1 MVTVSDDPRGHA
13 GAPSTGW
20 MTHDARNR
28 VKRWAWLAIPIV
40 GAGLIALFLALP
52 TGALEQSIVYDIAG
66 LTAVGA
72 ALLGIRLHRP
82 DGWQPWLILALG
94 QLSFVLGDILWTWF
108 AAIGEDPFPS
118 AADVAYL
125 LGYPLLAVGLGIA
138 IRRRVR
144 GGDRAGLLD
153 GAILATGAVVVW
165 WMFVLGPLVELSD
178 PDPLSFVIGIAY
190 PIGDLLLLGLAL
202 SLVMTPG
209 AKSASFRLLTA
220 NLVVLLVGDIVY
232 SLQTIDGTYV
242 DGGLLDTVWLI
253 AYGLFAMS
261 AAHPTMAAVFDP
273 RPVAVALLG
282 PVRLALLGMA
292 MLVGPALLAL
302 GHAGGEGI
310 VIVVAVA
317 SAVLSVLVLVRLAG
331 MVGHLSRDIERRT
344 VLEAQLSYQAF
355 HDPLTGLANRRRF
368 IEAVGDAIAAGTGTA
383 VLFVDLDDFK
393 HVNDDMG
400 HDAGDALLSA
410 VGHRLVSAIR
420 PDDLGCRIGGDEFAV
435 LLPATL
441 SVDEA
446 VRIAQRLLESLGSPV
461 AIEGRDLVV
470 PASIG
475 VAAAA
480 PRERLAVDELL
491 RRADVAMYH
500 AKAQGKNRLAT
511 YDPGIDVVPGSTPM
525 ASSLAPRH
533 SRTPRPAGSPRPAPS
548 T

>member
-1 MVTVSDDPRGHA
+1 MNLLGRDNLTR
-13 GAPSTGW
+13 T
-20 MTHDARNR
+20 
-28 VKRWAWLAIPIV
+28 AWLGVPVV
-40 GAGLIALFLALP
+40 GALFIVLFLALP

-66 LTAVGA
+66 LTAIAGA
-72 ALLGIRLHRP
+72 FLGIRLHRP
-82 DGWQPWLILALG
+82 DGWQPWAVMALG
-94 QLSFVLGDILWTWF
+94 QLSFVLGDIIWTYF

-118 AADVAYL
+118 VADAAYL
-125 LGYPLLAVGLGIA
+125 LGYPLLALGLGIA

-153 GAILATGAVVVW
+153 GAILATGSVVVW
-165 WMFVLGPLVELSD
+165 WMFILGPLVEASD
-178 PDPLSFVIGIAY
+178 PDPLSFAIGVAY

-209 AKSASFRLLTA
+209 AKSASFRLLVA
-220 NLVVLLVGDIVY
+220 NLVVLLVGDLVY

-242 DGGLLDTVWLI
+242 DGGALDTVWLLG
-253 AYGLFAMS
+253 YTVFTM
-261 AAHPTMAAVFDP
+261 AALHPTMAVVFDP

-282 PVRLALLGMA
+282 PVRLALLGVA
-292 MLVGPALLAL
+292 MLVGPALLAI
-302 GHAGGEGI
+302 GHSDGESI
-310 VIVVAVA
+310 IAVVAVA

-368 IEAVGDAIAAGTGTA
+368 IDAVGDAIRAGAGAA

-393 HVNDDMG
+393 HVNDGMG
-400 HDAGDALLSA
+400 HDAGDALLTA

-435 LLPATL
+435 LLPRTPSA
-441 SVDEA
+441 DEA
-446 VRIAQRLLESLGSPV
+446 EPVARRLLEALAAPV
-461 AIEGRDLVV
+461 EIEGREIVV

-475 VAAAA
+475 VAAATIG
-480 PRERLAVDELL
+480 ERLEIDELL

-511 YDPGIDVVPGSTPM
+511 YSAAIDAPMDAAPAAVPGRTP
-525 ASSLAPRH
+525 AESQPRH
-533 SRTPRPAGSPRPAPS
+533 VRAGTSSPTTLPGAAS
-548 T
+548 